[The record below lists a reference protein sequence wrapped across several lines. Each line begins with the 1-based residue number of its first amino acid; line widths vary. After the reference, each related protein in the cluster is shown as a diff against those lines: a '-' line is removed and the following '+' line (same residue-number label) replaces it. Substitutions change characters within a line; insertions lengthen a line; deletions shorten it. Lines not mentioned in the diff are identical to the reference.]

1 MALRLR
7 RGTNAQRQTIT
18 PVEGELLFTTD
29 TQQLYVGAI
38 NPGTGLPYPGGVGVS
53 SPVTSVNGKTGPVQ
67 LVSSDLSEGTSNF
80 FYSTERAQDAAAALF
95 LGATGEDT
103 GLTVGTDN
111 SVHSNITFTYNDTTG
126 RLSAS
131 VGATYTN
138 EDAIDAVAAALV
150 AGTHTGITFTYG
162 STQDTANRIDAT
174 VTAASN
180 SFTNIM
186 VTPGITTVITD
197 VGSGYTSVPAV
208 TVTAPPVGGV
218 QAVITPVMAGT
229 SLAYILPSVA
239 GTGYSQGV
247 TASASAAGSSIAL
260 ANATVDTGTGAITGF
275 MLTHAGLGFTE
286 APTVTIVKP
295 TAATATYISG
305 GLTTTIVVGP
315 NSALAN
321 TIYVGM
327 AVSGTGFTAG
337 QKVLTVT
344 AGVTN
349 TTITL
354 SAGAST
360 IPSGTLTFTDVG
372 VDAVAIAGIVGTTVL
387 ELVVTDEGSVY
398 ISVPTVTIAQ
408 PTAFTFDGSSQVNV
422 SANTI
427 TLANHPF
434 ITGAEVTYSNGGGS
448 SVVAS
453 GLTSGS
459 TIYIIKVDQN
469 TIRLATS
476 IFNAF
481 RLIPI
486 DITATG
492 SGSAHS
498 FRGIRATA
506 TARLSLDVI
515 ADAANDTLTLVAG
528 DNINL
533 ATSPVGDAVIISAKS
548 MGQVNFGPVGTIPYY
563 NSSGS
568 TLATMGDTLKYIPA
582 TPDDPNNGAIAIIG
596 RLEFDNAFPKIYSN
610 VGTLTL
616 GSKISGGFVEVGD
629 RDYSGRFG
637 IVSNTYIANNGAQ
650 FKIQQSHDTVDAS
663 NMNFIR
669 SRGTVDAPTINLSG
683 DKSGDVIFQ
692 AYDGANYIT
701 HAAVNAVVDGT
712 FTGNSNRMPGRL
724 DFYTRSATDTVTG
737 LALRLS
743 GDKTATFTSTVTATG
758 FVSSGTGTPSVAS
771 ATNLDLSAAAAV
783 RVIGGG
789 TFRLPQLTTTAR
801 DLLTAAN
808 GDLIYNTTDNK
819 IQGYENGAW
828 VNLVA

>member
-67 LVSSDLSEGTSNF
+67 LVSSDLSEGASNF
-80 FYSTERAQDAAAALF
+80 FYSKERAQDAAAALF

-103 GLTVGTDN
+103 ALTVGTDN
-111 SVHSNITFTYNDTTG
+111 SVHSNITFTYDDTTG

-138 EDAIDAVAAALV
+138 EDAVDAVGAALV

-162 STQDTANRIDAT
+162 STQDTANRIDAV

-186 VTPGITTVITD
+186 VTPGITTILTE
-197 VGSGYTSVPAV
+197 VGSGYIGIPAI
-208 TVTAPPVGGV
+208 TVTAPPLGGT
-218 QAVITPVMAGT
+218 QAVITPTMTGA
-229 SLAYILPSVA
+229 SLAYIAPSVA

-247 TASASAAGSSIAL
+247 VATATAAGASVAS
-260 ANATVDTGTGAITGF
+260 ANATVDSGTGAITGF
-275 MLTHAGLGFTE
+275 TLISAGLGFVE
-286 APTVTIVKP
+286 APTVLIVKP

-305 GLTTTIVVGP
+305 GLLTTIVVGP
-315 NSALAN
+315 NSAIAN

-354 SAGAST
+354 SAGASSP
-360 IPSGTLTFTDVG
+360 PSGTLTFTDMG
-372 VDAVAIAGIVGTTVL
+372 IDATAIAGIIETSIL
-387 ELVVTDEGSVY
+387 ELTVTDQGSGY
-398 ISVPTVTIAQ
+398 IATPTVTIAQ
-408 PTAFTFDGSSQVNV
+408 PPAFTFDGASDVNV
-422 SANTI
+422 AANTV
-427 TLANHPF
+427 TLINHPF
-434 ITGAEVTYSNGGGS
+434 ITGAEAIYSNGGGT

-459 TIYIIKVDQN
+459 TVYIIKVDQN
-469 TIRLATS
+469 TIKLATN
-476 IFNAF
+476 IFNAQN
-481 RLIPI
+481 LIPI
-486 DITATG
+486 DITSTG
-492 SGSAHS
+492 IGAAHT

-506 TARLSLDVI
+506 TARLSADVV
-515 ADAANDTLTLVAG
+515 ADNATDTLTLIAG

-533 ATSPVGDAVIISAKS
+533 ATSPVGDAVIISATS
-548 MGQVNFGPVGTIPYY
+548 MGRVNFGPVGTIPFY
-563 NSSGS
+563 NGTGTTLSSMGS
-568 TLATMGDTLKYIPA
+568 ILRYMPA
-582 TPDDPNNGAIAIIG
+582 TPDNPNSSAIDISG
-596 RLEFDNAFPKIYSN
+596 KLEFTNAFPKIYSTA
-610 VGTLTL
+610 GTLTL
-616 GSKISGGFVEVGD
+616 ASKASGGFVEIGD

-637 IVSNTYIANNGAQ
+637 VVSNSFVPNNGAQ

-663 NMNFIR
+663 NTSFIR

-701 HAAVNAVVDGT
+701 HAAFSAVVDGT
-712 FTGNSNRMPGRL
+712 FTGNSSKMPGRL
-724 DFYTRSATDTVTG
+724 DFYTRSATDTFAG
-737 LALRLS
+737 LVMRLS

-758 FVSSGTGTPSVAS
+758 FISSGTGTPSVAS

-789 TFRLPQLTTTAR
+789 TFRLPQITTTAR
-801 DLLTAAN
+801 NLLTAAN

-828 VNLVA
+828 VNLV

>member
-67 LVSSDLSEGTSNF
+67 LVSSDLSEGVTNL
-80 FYSTERAQDAAAALF
+80 FYLKERAQDAAAALF
-95 LGATGEDT
+95 LGSTGTD
-103 GLTVGTDN
+103 GDLTVGTDN
-111 SVHSNITFTYNDTTG
+111 SVHSNITFTYNDSTG

-131 VGATYTN
+131 VGATFTS
-138 EDAIDAVAAALV
+138 EDAVDAVGAALV

-162 STQDTANRIDAT
+162 STQDTANRIDAV

-186 VTPGITTVITD
+186 VNPGITTIITE
-197 VGSGYTSVPAV
+197 VGSGYTSIPAIS
-208 TVTAPPVGGV
+208 VTAPPVGGT
-218 QAVITPVMAGT
+218 QAVIEPIMTGS
-229 SLAYILPSVA
+229 SLAYITPSVA
-239 GTGYSQGV
+239 GTDYSQGV
-247 TASASAAGSSIAL
+247 SASASAAGTNVAT
-260 ANATVDTGTGAITGF
+260 ATATVDSGTGAITGF
-275 MLTHAGLGFTE
+275 TLTKAGIGFVE

-295 TAATATYISG
+295 NAATATYISG
-305 GLTTTIVVGP
+305 GTSTTIVVGP
-315 NSALAN
+315 NTGITN

-337 QKVLTVT
+337 QKVVTVT
-344 AGVTN
+344 AGATN
-349 TTITL
+349 TTLTL

-360 IPSGTLTFTDVG
+360 VPSGTLTFTDVG
-372 VDAVAIAGIVGTTVL
+372 VDAVAIAGILGTSIL
-387 ELVVTDEGSVY
+387 ELTVTDPGSGY
-398 ISVPTVTIAQ
+398 IATPTITIAQ
-408 PTAFTFDGSSQVNV
+408 PLEFTFDGSSNVNV

-427 TLANHPF
+427 TVTNHPF
-434 ITGAEVTYSNGGGS
+434 ITGSQVTYSNGGGT

-453 GLTSGS
+453 GLTSGN
-459 TIYIIKVDQN
+459 TIYIIKIDQN
-469 TIRLATS
+469 TIKLATT
-476 IFNAF
+476 IFNALN
-481 RLIPI
+481 LIAL

-492 SGSAHS
+492 SGATHS

-506 TARLSLDVI
+506 TARLSADVV
-515 ADAANDTLTLVAG
+515 ADSATDTLTLVAG
-528 DNINL
+528 TNINL
-533 ATSPVGDAVIISAKS
+533 ATSPLGDSIVISTNA
-548 MGQVNFGPVGTIPYY
+548 MGRVNFGPVGSIPYY
-563 NSSGS
+563 NGSGT
-568 TLATMGDTLKYIPA
+568 TLDSMGETMRFVPA
-582 TPDDPNNGAIAIIG
+582 TPDNPNSGSIELVG
-596 RLEFDNAFPKIYSN
+596 KLEFNNLFPKIYANS
-610 VGTLTL
+610 GTLTIA
-616 GSKISGGFVEVGD
+616 SKASGGFVEIGD

-637 IVSNTYIANNGAQ
+637 IVSNTYVTNNGAQ

-663 NMNFIR
+663 NMSFIR
-669 SRGTVDAPTINLSG
+669 SRGTVDIPTINSSG

-692 AYDGANYIT
+692 AFDGTNYIT
-701 HAAVNAVVDGT
+701 HAAFSAVVDGT
-712 FTGNSNRMPGRL
+712 YTGNSSKMPGRL
-724 DFYTRSATDTVTG
+724 DFYTRGATDTVTG
-737 LALRLS
+737 LVLRLS

-758 FVSSGTGTPSVAS
+758 FISSGAGTPSVAS

-789 TFRLPQLTTTAR
+789 TFRLPQLTSTAR
-801 DLLTAAN
+801 DALTAAN

-828 VNLVA
+828 VNLV

>member
-38 NPGTGLPYPGGVGVS
+38 NPSTGLPYPGGVGVS

-80 FYSTERAQDAAAALF
+80 FYSKERAQDAAAALF

-103 GLTVGTDN
+103 ALTVGTDN
-111 SVHSNITFTYNDTTG
+111 SVHSNITFTYNDSTG

-131 VGATYTN
+131 VGATFTA
-138 EDAIDAVAAALV
+138 EDAIDAVGNALV

-186 VTPGITTVITD
+186 VTPGITTIITE
-197 VGSGYTSVPAV
+197 VGSGYTSIPAIS
-208 TVTAPPVGGV
+208 VTAPPVGGT
-218 QAVITPVMAGT
+218 QAVIEPIMTGS
-229 SLAYILPSVA
+229 SLAYITPSVA

-247 TASASAAGSSIAL
+247 SASASAAGTNVAT
-260 ANATVDTGTGAITGF
+260 ATATVDSGTGAITGF
-275 MLTHAGLGFTE
+275 TITKSGIGFVE
-286 APTVTIVKP
+286 APTVEIVKP
-295 TAATATYISG
+295 SAATATYISG
-305 GLTTTIVVGP
+305 GTSTTIVVGP
-315 NSALAN
+315 NTGITN
-321 TIYVGM
+321 IIYVGM

-337 QKVLTVT
+337 QKVVTVT
-344 AGVTN
+344 AGATN
-349 TTITL
+349 TTLTL

-360 IPSGTLTFTDVG
+360 VPSGTLTFTDVG
-372 VDAVAIAGIVGTTVL
+372 VDAVAIAGILGTSIL
-387 ELVVTDEGSVY
+387 ELTVTDPGSGY
-398 ISVPTVTIAQ
+398 IATPTITIAQ
-408 PTAFTFDGSSQVNV
+408 PPAFTFNGASDVNV

-427 TLANHPF
+427 TVTNHPF
-434 ITGAEVTYSNGGGS
+434 ITGSQVTYSNGGGT

-459 TIYIIKVDQN
+459 TIYIIKIDQN
-469 TIRLATS
+469 TIKLATT
-476 IFNAF
+476 IFNAQN
-481 RLIPI
+481 LIPL

-492 SGSAHS
+492 SGAAHT
-498 FRGIRATA
+498 FRGVRATA
-506 TARLSLDVI
+506 TARLSADVV
-515 ADAANDTLTLVAG
+515 ADSATDTLTLVAG
-528 DNINL
+528 TNINL
-533 ATSPVGDAVIISAKS
+533 ATSPLGDSVVISTNA
-548 MGQVNFGPVGTIPYY
+548 MGRVNFGAVGSIPYY
-563 NSSGS
+563 NGSGT
-568 TLATMGDTLKYIPA
+568 TLDSMGDTMRFVPA
-582 TPDDPNNGAIAIIG
+582 TPDNPNSGSIELVG
-596 RLEFDNAFPKIYSN
+596 KLEFNNLFPKIYANS
-610 VGTLTL
+610 GTLTIA
-616 GSKISGGFVEVGD
+616 SKVSGGFVEVGD

-637 IVSNTYIANNGAQ
+637 VVSNSYITNNGAQ

-663 NMNFIR
+663 NMSFIR
-669 SRGTVDAPTINLSG
+669 SRGTVDLPTINTAG

-692 AYDGANYIT
+692 AYDGTNYIT
-701 HAAVNAVVDGT
+701 HAAFSAVVDGT
-712 FTGNSNRMPGRL
+712 YTGNTSKMPGRL

-758 FVSSGTGTPSVAS
+758 FISSGTGTPSVAS

-789 TFRLPQLTTTAR
+789 TFRLPQLTSTAR
-801 DLLTAAN
+801 DALTAAN

-828 VNLVA
+828 VNLV

>member
-7 RGTNAQRQTIT
+7 RGTNAQRQAIT

-38 NPGTGLPYPGGVGVS
+38 NPGTGLPYPGGIGVS

-80 FYSTERAQDAAAALF
+80 FYSKERAQDAAAALF

-103 GLTVGTDN
+103 TLTVGTDN

-138 EDAIDAVAAALV
+138 ENAVDAVGAALV

-186 VTPGITTVITD
+186 VTPGITTIITA
-197 VGSGYTSVPAV
+197 VGSGYIGIPAV
-208 TVTAPPVGGV
+208 TVSAPPPGGM
-218 QAVITPVMAGT
+218 QAVIEPTMSGS
-229 SLAYILPSVA
+229 SLAYIVPSVA

-247 TASASAAGSSIAL
+247 TASASAANSSIAL
-260 ANATVDTGTGAITGF
+260 ADAIVDIGTGAITGF
-275 MLTHAGLGFTE
+275 MLTKAGIGFVE
-286 APTVTIVKP
+286 APTVSIVKP
-295 TAATATYISG
+295 TAATASYISG
-305 GLTTTIVVGP
+305 GTSTTIIVGP
-315 NSALAN
+315 NTGITN
-321 TIYVGM
+321 TIYIGM
-327 AVSGTGFTAG
+327 AVSGSGFTAG

-354 SAGAST
+354 SAGAAT
-360 IPSGTLTFTDVG
+360 TPIGTLTFTDVG
-372 VDAVAIAGIVGTTVL
+372 VDATAIAGILETSIL
-387 ELVVTDEGSVY
+387 ELTVTDSGSGY
-398 ISVPTVTIAQ
+398 IATPTITIAQ
-408 PTAFTFDGSSQVNV
+408 PPAFTFNGASDVNV
-422 SANTI
+422 TTNTI
-427 TLANHPF
+427 TLTNHPYV
-434 ITGAEVTYSNGGGS
+434 TGSQATYSNGGGT

-459 TIYIIKVDQN
+459 TVYIIKIDQN
-469 TIRLATS
+469 TIKLATN
-476 IFNAF
+476 IFNAQN
-481 RLIPI
+481 LIPI
-486 DITATG
+486 DITSTG
-492 SGSAHS
+492 SGAAHT

-506 TARLSLDVI
+506 TARLSAEVV
-515 ADAANDTLTLVAG
+515 ADSATDTLTLVAG
-528 DNINL
+528 TNINL
-533 ATSPVGDAVIISAKS
+533 ATSALGDSVVISTNA
-548 MGQVNFGPVGTIPYY
+548 MGRVNFGTVGTIPYY
-563 NSSGS
+563 NGNGT
-568 TLATMGDTLKYIPA
+568 TLDSMGNTLKYVPA
-582 TPDDPNNGAIAIIG
+582 TPDNPNSGSIDISG
-596 RLEFDNAFPKIYSN
+596 RLEFSNSFPKIYAN
-610 VGTLTL
+610 VGTLTIA
-616 GSKISGGFVEVGD
+616 SKVSGGFVEIGD

-637 IVSNTYIANNGAQ
+637 VVSNTYVTNNGAQ
-650 FKIQQSHDTVDAS
+650 FKIQQAHDTVDAS
-663 NMNFIR
+663 NMSFIR
-669 SRGTVDAPTINLSG
+669 SRGTVDIPTINTAG

-692 AYDGANYIT
+692 AFDGTNYIT
-701 HAAVNAVVDGT
+701 HAAFSAVVDGT
-712 FTGNSNRMPGRL
+712 YTGNTSKMPGRL

-737 LALRLS
+737 LVLRLS

-758 FVSSGTGTPSVAS
+758 FISSGSGTPSVAS

-789 TFRLPQLTTTAR
+789 TFRLPQLSTTAR
-801 DLLTAAN
+801 NLLTAAN

-828 VNLVA
+828 VNLV

>member
-38 NPGTGLPYPGGVGVS
+38 NPGTGLPYPGGIGVS

-80 FYSTERAQDAAAALF
+80 FYSKERAQDAAASLF

-103 GLTVGTDN
+103 ALTVGTDN

-138 EDAIDAVAAALV
+138 EDAVDAVGAALV

-186 VTPGITTVITD
+186 VSPGITTIITEP
-197 VGSGYTSVPAV
+197 GSGYTGIPAI
-208 TVTAPPVGGV
+208 TVTAPPSGGS
-218 QAVITPVMAGT
+218 QAVITPTMTGS
-229 SLAYILPSVA
+229 SLAYIIPSVA

-247 TASASAAGSSIAL
+247 IATATAAGASVAL
-260 ANATVDTGTGAITGF
+260 ADAIVDTGTGAITGF
-275 MLTHAGLGFTE
+275 TLTHAGLGFVE
-286 APTVTIVKP
+286 APTVSIVKP
-295 TAATATYISG
+295 SAATATYISG
-305 GLTTTIVVGP
+305 GTSTTIVVGP
-315 NSALAN
+315 NSGITN

-327 AVSGTGFTAG
+327 AVSGSGFTAG

-344 AGVTN
+344 AGVAN

-360 IPSGTLTFTDVG
+360 VPTGTLTFTDVG
-372 VDAVAIAGIVGTTVL
+372 VDATALAGILETSIL
-387 ELVVTDEGSVY
+387 ELTVTDQGSGY
-398 ISVPTVTIAQ
+398 LATPIITIAQ
-408 PTAFTFDGSSQVNV
+408 PPAFTFNGASDV
-422 SANTI
+422 SVAANTI
-427 TLANHPF
+427 TLINHPF
-434 ITGAEVTYSNGGGS
+434 ITGAQATYSNGGGS

-459 TIYIIKVDQN
+459 TVYIIKVDRN

-476 IFNAF
+476 IFNAQN
-481 RLIPI
+481 LTAI

-492 SGSAHS
+492 SGAAHT

-506 TARLSLDVI
+506 TARLSADVV
-515 ADAANDTLTLVAG
+515 ADSATDTLVAG
-528 DNINL
+528 TNIDVT
-533 ATSPVGDAVIISAKS
+533 TSPLGDAVIISANA
-548 MGQVNFGPVGTIPYY
+548 MGRVNFGPVGTIPFY
-563 NSSGS
+563 NGTGTTLSSMGS
-568 TLATMGDTLKYIPA
+568 ILRYMPA
-582 TPDDPNNGAIAIIG
+582 TPDSPNSSAVEVNGKI
-596 RLEFDNAFPKIYSN
+596 EFTNLFPKIYSTS
-610 VGTLTL
+610 GTLTL
-616 GSKISGGFVEVGD
+616 ASKASGGFVEIGD
-629 RDYSGRFG
+629 RDYSGRLG
-637 IVSNTYIANNGAQ
+637 VVSNTYVTNNGAQ

-663 NMNFIR
+663 NMSFIR
-669 SRGTVDAPTINLSG
+669 SRGTVDAPTLNSSG

-692 AYDGANYIT
+692 AYDGTNYIT
-701 HAAVNAVVDGT
+701 HAAFSAVVDGT
-712 FTGNSNRMPGRL
+712 YTGNSSRMPGRL

-737 LALRLS
+737 LVLRLS

-758 FVSSGTGTPSVAS
+758 FISSGAGTPSVAS

-789 TFRLPQLTTTAR
+789 TFRLPQITTTAR
-801 DLLTAAN
+801 NLLTAAN

-828 VNLVA
+828 VNLV